1 MTGYEV
7 PLAQTSIK
15 GMNASID
22 PLVIVQGIQLEGIVG
37 LVACV
42 AALLVAVWV
51 LRCGMIAYNNSP
63 TNATIMA
70 TTIVLAIAEV
80 ITIAA
85 VQIIGYCI
93 IKIAFPEYSAMLK
106 LVGCV

>member
-22 PLVIVQGIQLEGIVG
+22 PLVIAQGIQLEGIVG

-51 LRCGMIAYNNSP
+51 IRMKYIENCEIVINILILLICVLLGCELGMY
-63 TNATIMA
+63 MR
-70 TTIVLAIAEV
+70 
-80 ITIAA
+80 
-85 VQIIGYCI
+85 GW
-93 IKIAFPEYSAMLK
+93 
-106 LVGCV
+106 

>member
-22 PLVIVQGIQLEGIVG
+22 PLVIAQGIQLEGIVG

-51 LRCGMIAYNNSP
+51 IRMKYIENCE
-63 TNATIMA
+63 
-70 TTIVLAIAEV
+70 IVINTLILLMCMLLGCELAMYIR
-80 ITIAA
+80 
-85 VQIIGYCI
+85 GW
-93 IKIAFPEYSAMLK
+93 
-106 LVGCV
+106 